1 MEPTWTDLVHL
12 TIFDLTLKTDRKF
25 HDFTVDFM
33 PFFESSWDSLQLSK
47 KFTNLPK
54 ERKRTEVKDVLG
66 SDPRF
71 EEGLE
76 SGQQKDLWALRVL
89 APPRR
94 PPYRVP
100 SVGIIQDRTV
110 LNEVTIEEHKVVKIE
125 ECSTINIR
133 DLNIVYKEY
142 RPPEVSIPSNSTQT
156 PHFSSQV
163 ISQ

>member
-1 MEPTWTDLVHL
+1 M
-12 TIFDLTLKTDRKF
+12 
-25 HDFTVDFM
+25 
-33 PFFESSWDSLQLSK
+33 
-47 KFTNLPK
+47 K

-71 EEGLE
+71 EEGVE
-76 SGQQKDLWALRVL
+76 SGQQKDLWGLRVL

-110 LNEVTIEEHKVVKIE
+110 LNEVTIEEQKVVKSE
-125 ECSTINIR
+125 ECSAINIR
-133 DLNIVYKEY
+133 DLNIVYNEY
-142 RPPEVSIPSNSTQT
+142 RPPEVCTPPTTTPT

-163 ISQ
+163 IFPPTFF